1 MNIVSMG
8 MKFLGPTVVTKVASM
23 LGINNTMVTSLI
35 GAALPTVLAG
45 LTGKASSEG
54 GANALMGLLGQQQV
68 DSPEAFEAA
77 LADADPNEMA
87 QSGGSM
93 LSGLLGGD
101 ATNALAGALGQ
112 HAGVDQGNASSLL
125 GLIAPAAMGAL
136 KGEVSSGGLDAS
148 GLASLL
154 EGQKDNITAAMPA
167 GFADRLAGT
176 GLLDSIQP
184 PAQPAVATPAPA
196 PAPAAAPATAPGGGG
211 LLKIIAPVVL
221 VAGLGWYFFGQSPSL
236 PEVPEMPDLASMAE
250 GVDLSVGDVDLG
262 SEFGTVI
269 SDLTGSLGGI
279 TDTASAEAALPEL
292 EAAGDQLGAL
302 GELAGELPEEA
313 QGVFG
318 SIVGSALGTIRP
330 MIESAIAGSGAG
342 SILQPVADTIL
353 GALEGMA
360 G

>member
-77 LADADPNEMA
+77 LTDADPNEMA

-101 ATNALAGALGQ
+101 ATDALAGALGQ

-136 KGEVSSGGLDAS
+136 KGEVTSGGLDAS

-176 GLLDSIQP
+176 GLLDSIQA
-184 PAQPAVATPAPA
+184 PAQPAAAAPTPTPAPA
-196 PAPAAAPATAPGGGG
+196 PAASSGGGG
-211 LLKIIAPVVL
+211 LLKFALPAVI

-279 TDTASAEAALPEL
+279 TDTASAEAALPGL

-318 SIVGSALGTIRP
+318 GIVGSALGTIRP
-330 MIESAIAGSGAG
+330 MIENAIAGSGAG